1 MANPLSGHHP
11 RGRTKD
17 PIVITEAEES
27 LPDQL
32 RKRQIRYT
40 LMMGLRVVC
49 LVAAVVVFAAQP
61 PWTPVWVTVC
71 IAGMVFLPWMAV
83 LIANDRPPKK
93 SSQLRHRFH
102 GHPAPDRAI
111 TASSSDHVVSGEIV
125 DAEELRR
132 DREA

>member
-1 MANPLSGHHP
+1 MASSVNGRHP
-11 RGRTKD
+11 RGRSKD

-32 RKRQIRYT
+32 RKRQIRYA

-49 LVAAVVVFAAQP
+49 LLAAVVVFAAQP
-61 PWTPVWVTVC
+61 PLAPLWVALC

-93 SSQLRHRFH
+93 ASQLRNRWH
-102 GHPAPDRAI
+102 GHPAPERAI
-111 TASSSDHVVSGEIV
+111 TSGQSSDEVLSGEIV
-125 DAEELRR
+125 DPEQTRH
-132 DREA
+132 DR